1 VCDCDT
7 AYLSNIWS
15 SPVIQSLLK
24 LQLIITVSCHHFSCS
39 WTLVWSSSHR
49 RFVMKIFSL
58 GPILCIVLQSVVQ
71 ASVLG
76 FIFPEYEQLDEQ
88 SRDRK
93 DVGPEPI
100 KPCPGNELFCE
111 EAEDYPSIYKVNDD
125 VVAAKLVKDT
135 VFQSNL
141 LKVRVS
147 DFVKESRACDHRKST
162 VYPKK
167 AKNVEGAFVFIVNDE
182 QYRQA
187 VDIEQCLGE
196 GAPCRTD
203 DDAPSFGTTV
213 CRQKYATYKM
223 YVINQEGEQVYDSFS
238 LPSACL
244 CHHKSNFAI
253 RNDLKSEIKVDLPT
267 CLKAEMLAIP
277 KINETTATT
286 TTKTIKPIKK
296 NTAVRFQ
303 DRKRR
308 QAGFGFQPKKCS
320 SSNKQDYCDSEED
333 YPKNIAI
340 AITKAI
346 QSNKELSVDLF
357 QQLYDSK
364 CKDQIQTRGFNI
376 DEEQL
381 CYGIPKIIY
390 PRQAKNLDDK
400 WRYVVNIDNYT
411 QSVEIEECHNYDDYE
426 DLPVEENNSVQFGD
440 NKEPIDFGVCLYS
453 GAGGNNPDLTKC
465 KQIYTEHKLLALSE
479 EGQLLVDSFKLP
491 SACACFVVEDFILEF
506 RRDMNNEEESKDDP
520 ASPTLPPQVE
530 EDDGETFQFAG

>member
-1 VCDCDT
+1 
-7 AYLSNIWS
+7 
-15 SPVIQSLLK
+15 VIPSLLK

-39 WTLVWSSSHR
+39 SALVWSSSHR
-49 RFVMKIFSL
+49 RFVMKTFSL
-58 GPILCIVLQSVVQ
+58 GPILVLQSVVQ

-76 FIFPEYEQLDEQ
+76 FTFPEYEQLAEQ

-100 KPCPGNELFCE
+100 KPCPGKELFCE
-111 EAEDYPSIYKVNDD
+111 EAEDYPIIYKVNDD

-135 VFQSNL
+135 IFQSKKKDVEQQL
-141 LKVRVS
+141 SVRN
-147 DFVKESRACDHRKST
+147 FFKESRACDHRKST

-277 KINETTATT
+277 KINKTT
-286 TTKTIKPIKK
+286 TTTTTRTTVKTNKPIRK

-320 SSNKQDYCDSEED
+320 SALADKQNYCDSEDD
-333 YPKNIAI
+333 YPKDSVL
-340 AITKAI
+340 KAV
-346 QSNKELSVDLF
+346 QANKELSVDLF

-426 DLPVEENNSVQFGD
+426 DLPVEENNSVQFGE

-453 GAGGNNPDLTKC
+453 GSGGNNPDLTVC
-465 KQIYTEHKLLALSE
+465 KQIYTEHKLLALSD

-491 SACACFVVEDFILEF
+491 SACACFVREDFILEF
-506 RRDMNNEEESKDDP
+506 RRDMNEEEESKDDP

-530 EDDGETFQFAG
+530 EDEGENFQFAG

>member
-1 VCDCDT
+1 
-7 AYLSNIWS
+7 
-15 SPVIQSLLK
+15 VIQSLLK

-39 WTLVWSSSHR
+39 STLVWSSSHR

-58 GPILCIVLQSVVQ
+58 GPIQCLVSLSVVQ

-76 FIFPEYEQLDEQ
+76 FIFPEYEQLAEQ
-88 SRDRK
+88 SRDKK

-100 KPCPGNELFCE
+100 KPCPGNERFCE
-111 EAEDYPSIYKVNDD
+111 EAEDYPITYKVNDD
-125 VVAAKLVKDT
+125 VVAAKLIKDT
-135 VFQSNL
+135 IFQSKKKDVDQQLSIRN
-141 LKVRVS
+141 
-147 DFVKESRACDHRKST
+147 FFKESRACDHRKST

-196 GAPCRTD
+196 GEPCRTD
-203 DDAPSFGTTV
+203 EDAPSFGTTV

-267 CLKAEMLAIP
+267 CLKAEMLSIP
-277 KINETTATT
+277 KINQTTATATT
-286 TTKTIKPIKK
+286 TPTTITTEKTKKLITK

-308 QAGFGFQPKKCS
+308 QASVRLQPKKCS
-320 SSNKQDYCDSEED
+320 SSNNQNYCDSEDD
-333 YPKNIAI
+333 YPKEIKNILL
-340 AITKAI
+340 KAI
-346 QSNKELSVDLF
+346 QTNKELSVDLF

-426 DLPVEENNSVQFGD
+426 DLPAEESDSVQFGE
-440 NKEPIDFGVCLYS
+440 NKEPTDFGVCLYS
-453 GAGGNNPDLTKC
+453 GAQGNNPDLTVC

-491 SACACFVVEDFILEF
+491 SACACFVREDFILEF
-506 RRDMNNEEESKDDP
+506 RRDMNDEEETKDDP

-530 EDDGETFQFAG
+530 EDKGENFQFAG